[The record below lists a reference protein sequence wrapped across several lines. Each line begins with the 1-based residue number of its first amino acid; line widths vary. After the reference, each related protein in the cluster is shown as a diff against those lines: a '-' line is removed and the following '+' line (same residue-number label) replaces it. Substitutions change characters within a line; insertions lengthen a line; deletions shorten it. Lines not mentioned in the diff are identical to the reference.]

1 MEEFR
6 PLFIIASSREVY
18 PMQVSAWDTY
28 YPTLFRWL
36 FTGGTI
42 IILMVTLN
50 WILQRLGMKREMAN
64 GYALVLPM
72 ILGLLIWFIFPFA
85 YSFYLSFTEYNIFQP
100 PQWIG
105 LENYRHMFTDENFF
119 LSLKLTLSYAA
130 LNVPLGMLGALG
142 TALLLNQNVKGIG
155 VWRTIYYL
163 PAVLPAAAV
172 ALLWRWMF
180 SPSRGLINSLLAPVY
195 NAAHITPLQW
205 FTEPTLVMPAFVIMG
220 MWGVFGANT
229 VILLAGL
236 KNIPKHLYEAADID
250 GANGWQKF
258 LYVTIPML
266 SSTMFYT
273 LVTGVIGS
281 LQIFTQAFF
290 ITTPRR
296 AGSFFNVLIY
306 TEAFN
311 FRRMGYASA
320 LAWVLLL
327 IILVLTVLIFRSS
340 ALWVYYEGEKG

>member
-1 MEEFR
+1 M
-6 PLFIIASSREVY
+6 PL
-18 PMQVSAWDTY
+18 PAWETY
-28 YPTLFRWL
+28 YPTLIRWL
-36 FTGGTI
+36 LTGAAI
-42 IILMVTLN
+42 VALMVSLN
-50 WILQRLGMKREMAN
+50 WLLQKLGVKKEVAN
-64 GYALVLPM
+64 GYALVLPI

-100 PQWIG
+100 PKWIG
-105 LENYRHMFTDENFF
+105 LENYRRMFTEDRNFYP
-119 LSLKLTLSYAA
+119 SLRLTLTYAA

-142 TALLLNQNVKGIG
+142 VAMLLNQNVKGIG
-155 VWRTIYYL
+155 AWRTIYYL

-180 SPSRGLINSLLAPVY
+180 SPSRGLINTMMAPIY
-195 NAAHITPLQW
+195 DLFNISPPQW
-205 FTEPTLVMPAFVIMG
+205 FTDPDLVMPAFVIIG

-229 VILLAGL
+229 IILLAGL

-250 GANGWQKF
+250 GANGRQKF
-258 LYVTIPML
+258 LNVTIPML
-266 SSTMFYT
+266 SSTLFYT
-273 LVTGVIGS
+273 VVTGVIAS

-290 ITTPRR
+290 IEIPRR
-296 AGSFFNVLIY
+296 AGTFMNVLIY
-306 TEAFN
+306 NEAFN

-340 ALWVYYEGEKG
+340 ALWVFYEGDKG

>member
-1 MEEFR
+1 M
-6 PLFIIASSREVY
+6 P
-18 PMQVSAWDTY
+18 VSAWETY
-28 YPTLFRWL
+28 YPTLLRWL
-36 FTGGTI
+36 FTGSAIFTLM
-42 IILMVTLN
+42 ILLN
-50 WILQRLGMKREMAN
+50 WGLQRLGVKRETAN

-72 ILGLLIWFIFPFA
+72 ILGLLIWFIYPFV

-100 PQWIG
+100 PKWVG
-105 LENYRHMFTDENFF
+105 LDNYQRMFTADRNFYP
-119 LSLKLTLSYAA
+119 SLRLTLLYAA

-142 TALLLNQNVKGIG
+142 VALLLNQNVKGIG
-155 VWRTIYYL
+155 IWRTIYYL
-163 PAVLPAAAV
+163 PAVLPVAAV

-180 SPSRGLINSLLAPVY
+180 SPSRGLIN
-195 NAAHITPLQW
+195 ITLQPIYSALNLQPLQW
-205 FTEPTLVMPAFVIMG
+205 FTDPDLVLPAFVIMG

-229 VILLAGL
+229 VIMLAGL

-258 LYVTIPML
+258 LNITIPML

-290 ITTPRR
+290 IETPRR
-296 AGSFFNVLIY
+296 AGSFINVLIY
-306 TEAFN
+306 TEAFS
-311 FRRMGYASA
+311 FRHMGYASA

-327 IILVLTVLIFRSS
+327 IILVLTILIFRSS
-340 ALWVYYEGEKG
+340 ALWVFYEGEKG